1 MPATR
6 RASSAPPRDRG
17 SRRGITLLEVLI
29 SIGILAIGLTCVLGL
44 MVAGRTSAARSI
56 VYDQI
61 GTVTENARADALT
74 LGLTRPDALTS
85 PAGGDCPV
93 PPLIFDPIGSASGDW
108 PEASGLHPAVLR
120 AGGPISVPDTASAQP
135 RPFPIAG
142 YAFETR
148 DDLASAAPSTDDDL
162 PRNQFTAGVR
172 SFYGRTTWLALL
184 SHPFTTPLEPSQQAT
199 LTIVVC
205 NKREP
210 GVMPPPAGTPPPD
223 LRLMAAD
230 RLEWSTGTLVAGR
243 ADREV
248 VKVGAWLLLAGTT
261 ADPVIPPKV
270 HRLVQADLDRAGG
283 GATVAFD
290 GNPPFAA
297 TTLPR
302 HAYLLPDAISATEYT
317 VTMQGADE
325 FAR

>member
-1 MPATR
+1 MPATPK
-6 RASSAPPRDRG
+6 ASSGLPRDQG

-44 MVAGRTSAARSI
+44 IVAGRTSAARSI

-74 LGLTRPDALTS
+74 LGLTRLDALTS
-85 PAGGDCPV
+85 PTGGDCPA
-93 PPLIFDPIGSASGDW
+93 PPLIFDPIGLAAGVW
-108 PEASGLHPAVLR
+108 PAASGLHPAVLR
-120 AGGPISVPDTASAQP
+120 AAGPLSAPDTASAQP
-135 RPFPIAG
+135 RAFPIAG

-148 DDLASAAPSTDDDL
+148 DDLASTAPSNDDDL

-184 SHPFTTPLEPSQQAT
+184 THPFTTPLEPSQQAT
-199 LTIVVC
+199 LTIIVC
-205 NKREP
+205 HKREP
-210 GVMPPPAGTPPPD
+210 GVMPPPAGVLPPD
-223 LRLMAAD
+223 LRLKAAD

-243 ADREV
+243 ADKEV
-248 VKVGAWLLLAGTT
+248 VRVGAWLLLAGTT
-261 ADPVIPPKV
+261 VDPVVPPKV

-283 GATVAFD
+283 GATVAFE
-290 GNPPFAA
+290 GNPRFDA

-302 HAYLLPDAISATEYT
+302 NAYLLPDAISATEYT

-325 FAR
+325 YAR